1 MGEGG
6 LAREDKIVYRKETRV
21 RGKREEPVRDG
32 AKRRDRENTG
42 STYTKE
48 QEQEGNISHPT

>member
-42 STYTKE
+42 STYTK
-48 QEQEGNISHPT
+48 